1 MRNFTL
7 VTSHAVCAVR
17 VARVTHMRAPRA
29 LWSEA
34 ELALLKHLMWLSEPG
49 ALNCR
54 KVAYLFPGR
63 CWTDVKRRCDCIRDL
78 ARRKERKRRLAEEQ
92 AKATGATEEPESPT
106 SVTSLP
112 PEGRL
117 HPALVW
123 VPSTNREIEP
133 MNLGT

>member
-7 VTSHAVCAVR
+7 VTTHVACA
-17 VARVTHMRAPRA
+17 ARVTRVTRMRAPRA
-29 LWSEA
+29 TWSDA

-49 ALNCR
+49 PLNCR
-54 KVAYLFPGR
+54 QVAYLFPGR

-78 ARRKERKRRLAEEQ
+78 ARRKERARQRADEQ
-92 AKATGATEEPESPT
+92 AKAAGTAEEPESPT

-123 VPSTNREIEP
+123 VPSTAGDIGQV
-133 MNLGT
+133 NL

>member
-1 MRNFTL
+1 
-7 VTSHAVCAVR
+7 
-17 VARVTHMRAPRA
+17 MRAPRSR
-29 LWSEA
+29 WSDA

-49 ALNCR
+49 PLDCR
-54 KVAYLFPGR
+54 GAAHLFPGR

-78 ARRKERKRRLAEEQ
+78 ARRKERARQRAEEQ
-92 AKATGATEEPESPT
+92 AKAAGVAAAPESPT

-117 HPALVW
+117 HPTLVW
-123 VPSTNREIEP
+123 VPSTNYEIGP